1 MKKIFLIVIV
11 VAVIFVGYKLFSKPV
26 STEKPMVT
34 EVETMLTDFLLTRN
48 RSKCSGEV
56 SLGYLR
62 NVEIGDYDAT
72 LMGGNEGGFP
82 IYAYYEVLCNGKVIS
97 KDLNEDQQKVAITA
111 LRVRSGKAEFFEPKV
126 LTDFGKMLERS
137 F

>member
-1 MKKIFLIVIV
+1 MKKLFLIVIIV
-11 VAVIFVGYKLFSKPV
+11 VIFVAYKLFLKPV
-26 STEKPMVT
+26 NTQKPVVT

-111 LRVRSGKAEFFEPKV
+111 MRLRSGKPEFFEPKV

>member
-1 MKKIFLIVIV
+1 
-11 VAVIFVGYKLFSKPV
+11 
-26 STEKPMVT
+26 
-34 EVETMLTDFLLTRN
+34 MLSDFLLARY
-48 RSKCSGEV
+48 RPRCSGEV

-62 NVEIGDYDAT
+62 NVEIGDYDST

-82 IYAYYEVLCNGKVIS
+82 IYAYYEVLCNSKVIS

-111 LRVRSGKAEFFEPKV
+111 MRVRSGKPEFFEPKV